1 MKFYLFAV
9 CLFWLFVA
17 CQEPL
22 KPVPVVVAE
31 TVNEVK
37 EVKEVK
43 EVNADTLPPKPPYT
57 HVKLGQGHALAVAIA
72 GHYNDP
78 RAAPLKDVIAYN
90 GLRNTQSMRIN
101 YDVFENHWHL
111 VFFTKDFVSSI
122 AVDSIKQFLE

>member
-31 TVNEVK
+31 TVK
-37 EVKEVK
+37 
-43 EVNADTLPPKPPYT
+43 ADTLPPKPPYT
-57 HVKLGQGHALAVAIA
+57 RVKLGQGHALAVAIA